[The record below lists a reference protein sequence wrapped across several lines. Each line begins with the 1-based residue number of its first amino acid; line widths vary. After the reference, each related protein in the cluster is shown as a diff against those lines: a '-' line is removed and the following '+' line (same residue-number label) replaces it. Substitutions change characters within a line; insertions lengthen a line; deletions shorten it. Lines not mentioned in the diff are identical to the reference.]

1 MPPQNPSYPGAPGGD
16 PAYSYQ
22 GGDGSGM
29 VPVSGSPY
37 DPTLSGPWMIET
49 QGLTITYHRVP
60 RMYGV
65 SSVNH
70 GLASVSRGDYIQ
82 NTEML
87 QTIAAYYKR
96 EKVYANYSTST
107 WQQPQTFR
115 YLINMCDP
123 YGNCYGASSDYV
135 SSGGGT
141 SALGPQGQAI
151 TAHKWYNRRPWDEL
165 GDSTKTEGAYG
176 TKHCFQKGYTAGS
189 WGGGAGCGGWQEY
202 QDGTSYYGDYSRA
215 PSPLP
220 LEPNTYLQ
228 GQEFYRR
235 GYPSYS
241 LPGNYS
247 PQQESNQ
254 QIKGY
259 IDLIGNDV
267 MNERLFGVGNKFDVE
282 CDSFGIECW
291 PVFTEGCPSYRI
303 SRHDWT

>member
-1 MPPQNPSYPGAPGGD
+1 MPPQNPSYPGAGGGD
-16 PAYSYQ
+16 PSYTYQ

-49 QGLTITYHRVP
+49 QGLTLTYYRAP

-82 NTEML
+82 STEML
-87 QTIAAYYKR
+87 QTVAAYYKR
-96 EKVYANYSTST
+96 EKVYGNYSTST

-135 SSGGGT
+135 SSGHGA
-141 SALGPQGQAI
+141 SALGPQGQVI
-151 TAHKWYNRRPWDEL
+151 TAHEWYNRRPWDEL
-165 GDSTKTEGAYG
+165 GDSTASEGAYG
-176 TKHCFQKGYTAGS
+176 TKHYFILGYDPYKWDANMYVEPPIY
-189 WGGGAGCGGWQEY
+189 A
-202 QDGTSYYGDYSRA
+202 DGITYWGDYMRAQAPEPHDPHTYMKSR
-215 PSPLP
+215 
-220 LEPNTYLQ
+220 EYMRQ
-228 GQEFYRR
+228 

-267 MNERLFGVGNKFDVE
+267 MNERLYGVGNNFTLD
-282 CDSFGIECW
+282 CDTIGFWCW
-291 PVFTEGCPSYRI
+291 PIFSEGCPSYRI